1 MDTPRKVHPAAKLK
15 TLSPELQEALWAFF
29 AEDPKRT
36 LLDAVTFAADDLSI
50 ITSIQRMSEWRGWY
64 ARNLAIDEAESD
76 ASELESMLSKPGL
89 ALTPEAISAIS
100 NAVFLN
106 RASKTGDAETF
117 VKVAGIIQRSQELKA
132 SQQGHADKMKIEG
145 EKLRHKDRSLDQ
157 SERKLAI
164 AEGKLKAVAEK
175 LDELRDPAKADDGAM
190 RKRILEEVDRAM
202 GIKH

>member
-1 MDTPRKVHPAAKLK
+1 METPRKVHPAAKLK
-15 TLSPELQEALWAFF
+15 TLSPELQEALWAYF

-36 LLDAVTFAADDLSI
+36 LLDAVTFAADELSI

-132 SQQGHADKMKIEG
+132 SQQGHADKMQVA
-145 EKLRHKDRSLDQ
+145 H
-157 SERKLAI
+157 A
-164 AEGKLKAVAEK
+164 KLKLQSQQAERQLKELEMKVAQFEK
-175 LDELRDPAKADDGAM
+175 ERRAAEALLNPSQAKGGMSIETINTVRQALNM
-190 RKRILEEVDRAM
+190 SLL
-202 GIKH
+202 

>member
-1 MDTPRKVHPAAKLK
+1 METPRKVHPAAKLK
-15 TLSPELQEALWAFF
+15 TLSPELQEALWAYF

-36 LLDAVTFAADDLSI
+36 LLDAVTFAAEELSI

-132 SQQGHADKMKIEG
+132 SQQGHADKMQLAQG
-145 EKLRHKDRSLDQ
+145 QLDLRRKDLD
-157 SERKLAI
+157 RKLK
-164 AEGKLKAVAEK
+164 ELEMKLKTFEERESATK
-175 LDELRDPAKADDGAM
+175 SDLTNPELSEDQRAARM
-190 RKRILEEVDRAM
+190 RARFGV
-202 GIKH
+202 